1 MDVQSG
7 LFMILSTLGLLLLI
21 VMLISFLI
29 KPGRKLKVSGV
40 FKQGSGESDKT
51 VIELQIENIGKKPM
65 DIVYVY
71 ARFYDRFTKK
81 KIRLISNNISTKLPH
96 FIKKGESLH
105 CELDIGDSLDSVKK
119 ESFDP
124 GNVKII
130 VANSS
135 SMEFLSNPLEL

>member
-51 VIELQIENIGKKPM
+51 VVELKIENIGKKPM

-71 ARFYDRFTKK
+71 ARFYDGFTKK
-81 KIRLISNNISTKLPH
+81 KTRLLSENISSKLPH
-96 FIKKGESLH
+96 FIKKGEILQ
-105 CELDIGDSLDSVKK
+105 CELDISDALDSIKK
-119 ESFDP
+119 QSFKP
-124 GNVKII
+124 SNIKII
-130 VANSS
+130 VAKSLTF
-135 SMEFLSNPLEL
+135 MF